1 MDVLTSEPTHR
12 YGRALDDRLPAVG
25 APPWARAQAEAAAA
39 EGGGVTTASA
49 APPGT
54 GAGGD
59 GLSFGDL
66 LDAVNPLH
74 HLPIVG
80 PLYREWSGDEIG
92 PAARIAGGGLFGG
105 LVGAA
110 LSLADVAL
118 EEISGDDLGGHVMTA
133 LFGDEED
140 GDGDG
145 EGGTAAPV
153 RVADAGPAED
163 AQALPASPLPAVP
176 AAASTAAETAP
187 ARQRHGTGHGTG
199 HGAGRAA
206 PLPTLSPAAFDA
218 LIGSFGADAQGAG
231 QDGGRDTGPPPLLAP
246 PPGAPLVLGR
256 APEVGRL
263 FDRAL

>member
-25 APPWARAQAEAAAA
+25 APPWARAQAEAAAT
-39 EGGGVTTASA
+39 EGGGVTTATA

-140 GDGDG
+140 GDG

-176 AAASTAAETAP
+176 TPARAAAETAP
-187 ARQRHGTGHGTG
+187 ARPRAGTGQ
-199 HGAGRAA
+199 GAGPAA
-206 PLPTLSPAAFDA
+206 PVPTLSPAAFDA
-218 LIGSFGADAQGAG
+218 LIGSFGAEAQGAG